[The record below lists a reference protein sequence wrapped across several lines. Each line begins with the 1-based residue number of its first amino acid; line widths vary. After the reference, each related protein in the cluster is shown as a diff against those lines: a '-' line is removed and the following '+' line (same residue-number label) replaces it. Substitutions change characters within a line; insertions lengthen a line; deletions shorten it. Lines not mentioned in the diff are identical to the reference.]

1 MVDMTTYAPPS
12 DSMAVFCDAVRRRLR
27 LLRISQGE
35 LARRAEMDPSQLSR
49 MLKGTLGNCTFAM
62 ADRVAAGLGTTTT
75 ELLSGKD

>member
-35 LARRAEMDPSQLSR
+35 LARRLGIGPQNLS
-49 MLKGTLGNCTFAM
+49 A
-62 ADRVAAGLGTTTT
+62 
-75 ELLSGKD
+75 LLSGKTGNCTLKRCDEIASALDTTTLDLLSGRD